1 MMSSWA
7 GTGERILEAARAC
20 ARQRADF
27 SMAQVAEG
35 AGISRQ
41 AVYLHYSDRHT
52 LLTALRDRLA
62 PQTDASG
69 IELAPS
75 ARAALSTFLAGLA
88 EAYPALWPVL
98 RAAGTPE
105 LPERLESCR
114 ALVARFRAEG
124 ALAPHLAPGTA
135 ADILFSLTSPAL
147 WHDLVQTRGWDA
159 GRYRSH
165 VGYLAVSALTK

>member
-1 MMSSWA
+1 MSSET
-7 GTGERILEAARAC
+7 GTGERILEAALAC
-20 ARQRADF
+20 AQERAEF

-41 AVYLHYSDRHT
+41 AVYLHYSDRAT
-52 LLTALRDRLA
+52 LLAALQNRLA
-62 PQTDASG
+62 PQADTGG
-69 IELAPS
+69 IEQAPS
-75 ARAALSTFLAGLA
+75 ARAALSAFLAGLTQT
-88 EAYPALWPVL
+88 YPRLWPVL
-98 RAAGTPE
+98 RAAGTSE
-105 LPERLESCR
+105 LPERLEPCR

-147 WHDLVQTRGWDA
+147 WHDLIQTRGWDA

-165 VGYLAVSALTK
+165 VGYLCVSALTK